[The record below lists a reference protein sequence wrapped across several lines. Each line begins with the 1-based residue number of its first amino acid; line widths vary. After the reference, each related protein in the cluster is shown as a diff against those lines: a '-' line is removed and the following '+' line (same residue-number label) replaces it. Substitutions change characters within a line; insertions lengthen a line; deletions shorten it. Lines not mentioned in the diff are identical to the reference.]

1 MAEESKKKTEKL
13 TAEQIEEYKSNANQL
28 KEAGKSAE
36 AVKALEGL
44 LKKLKPA
51 QKPEKL
57 ETLKEIIDLQNAIF
71 EAIKEAED

>member
-1 MAEESKKKTEKL
+1 MAEEGKKKAEL

-28 KEAGKSAE
+28 KEEGKPAE

-57 ETLKEIIDLQNAIF
+57 ETLKEIIQLQEAIF
-71 EAIKEAED
+71 EALKEAEG